1 MLLIAKQVL
10 TETQLTKLKSIL
22 GKDKL
27 TPMEM
32 MEEAAFTEL
41 INRQSLEEL
50 QKLEGDKKDQW
61 MLGRRSRFEPGELII
76 KYKQTT
82 RGEETNDLLGEEP
95 LKKRCKLK
103 STFTFP
109 SAKHLPKN
117 LNTKIVKSNFTTHTP
132 ATETLDGK
140 KMAAQ
145 QYSDY
150 YFVVNTS
157 LSREEQFE

>member
-27 TPMEM
+27 SPMEM

-61 MLGRRSRFEPGELII
+61 MLGRRSRFEPGE
-76 KYKQTT
+76 
-82 RGEETNDLLGEEP
+82 
-95 LKKRCKLK
+95 
-103 STFTFP
+103 
-109 SAKHLPKN
+109 
-117 LNTKIVKSNFTTHTP
+117 
-132 ATETLDGK
+132 
-140 KMAAQ
+140 
-145 QYSDY
+145 
-150 YFVVNTS
+150 
-157 LSREEQFE
+157 